1 MIAPANL
8 SRITI
13 PPLENGDLLTRA
25 EFERRYTA
33 MPALKKAELIEGIVY
48 MASPL
53 RFEPHAEPH
62 ADLMG
67 WLWTYKIATPG
78 VRLGDNPTV
87 RLDVDNEP
95 QPDAVLLIDA
105 QRGGQ
110 TCLSDDGYIEGAP
123 EFVAEISASTATI
136 DLRDKK
142 RVYRRNGVKEYLV
155 WQVMNRRIDWFSLQE
170 EEYISLLPDAAG
182 IIRSHVFP
190 GLWLAVSALLDG
202 DMPSAMA
209 TLQAGLNS
217 DAHQE
222 FVQQLA
228 SFPKATL

>member
-8 SRITI
+8 SHITI

-33 MPALKKAELIEGIVY
+33 MPKLKKAELIEGIVY

-155 WQVMNRRIDWFSLQE
+155 WQVMNRRIDWFSLEE
-170 EEYISLLPDAAG
+170 EEYRVLLPDAEG
-182 IIRSHVFP
+182 IIRSSIFP
-190 GLWLAVSALLDG
+190 GLWLSVSALLDG
-202 DMPSAMA
+202 DMPSAIA

-228 SFPKATL
+228 TFPNPA

>member
-8 SRITI
+8 SNITI
-13 PPLENGDLLTRA
+13 PPLENGDLLTRT
-25 EFERRYTA
+25 EFERRYRA
-33 MPALKKAELIEGIVY
+33 MPKLKKAELIEGIVY

-62 ADLMG
+62 ARLMTCLG
-67 WLWTYKIATPG
+67 FYAAFTPYT
-78 VRLGDNPTV
+78 RIGDNPTV
-87 RLDVDNEP
+87 RLDMDNEP
-95 QPDAVLLIDA
+95 QPDAVLLIDS
-105 QRGGQ
+105 RHGGQ
-110 TCLSDDGYIEGAP
+110 TRLSDDGYIEGAP
-123 EFVAEISASTATI
+123 ELVVEIAASTATI

-142 RVYRRNGVKEYLV
+142 RVYRRSLVKEYLV
-155 WQVMNRRIDWFSLQE
+155 WQVMDRRIDWFSLQE

-182 IIRSHVFP
+182 IISSGVFP
-190 GLWLAVSALLDG
+190 GLWLAVSALLEG
-202 DMPSAMA
+202 DMSRAIA

-228 SFPKATL
+228 SFPNPA

>member
-1 MIAPANL
+1 MIAPTNPIL
-8 SRITI
+8 ITI

-33 MPALKKAELIEGIVY
+33 MPKLKKAELIEGIVY

-67 WLWTYKIATPG
+67 WLWNYKIATPG

-95 QPDAVLLIDA
+95 QPDAVLIIDTKY
-105 QRGGQ
+105 GGQ
-110 TCLSDDGYIEGAP
+110 TRLSDDGYIEGAP

-155 WQVMNRRIDWFSLQE
+155 WQVINHRIDWFCLQE
-170 EEYISLLPDAAG
+170 GEYISLIPDAEG
-182 IIRSHVFP
+182 IIHSQVFP
-190 GLWLAVSALLDG
+190 GLWLSVSALLAG
-202 DMPSAMA
+202 DMPQVIA
-209 TLQAGLNS
+209 TLQSGISSAI
-217 DAHQE
+217 HQQ
-222 FVQQLA
+222 FVQQLT
-228 SFPKATL
+228 SFSN